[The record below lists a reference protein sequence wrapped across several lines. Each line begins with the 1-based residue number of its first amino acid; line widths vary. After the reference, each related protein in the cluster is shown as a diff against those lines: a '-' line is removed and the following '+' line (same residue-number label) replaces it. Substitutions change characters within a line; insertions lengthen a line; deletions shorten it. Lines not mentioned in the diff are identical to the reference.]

1 MGMDVTLDYVVG
13 VSYSLCVSTYYY
25 LELINCT
32 KSYVQ
37 HCNEGNNE
45 LEWYTPSNAHL
56 SHGSLIL
63 EASKFIT
70 GNATGY
76 TSAKIVSRGKAD
88 FGVANYEE
96 LKLSNNTSTTLEVGR
111 RFESR
116 MKLPWGRGIWPA
128 FWMLPTDST
137 YGGWPKVCNVEFL
150 YKSLHFVSCDN

>member
-1 MGMDVTLDYVVG
+1 M
-13 VSYSLCVSTYYY
+13 CFTYYY
-25 LELINCT
+25 LELI
-32 KSYVQ
+32 VQ
-37 HCNEGNNE
+37 PLMPNIYYCNEGNNE
-45 LEWYTPSNAHL
+45 LEWYTPSNAHV
-56 SHGSLIL
+56 SQGSLIL
-63 EASKFIT
+63 EARKFVT
-70 GNATGY
+70 GNATSY

-88 FGVANYEE
+88 FGVAYYGE
-96 LKLSNNTSTTLEVGR
+96 LKSSNNATTTLEVGR